1 MTYTITIDSNSLQA
15 ESLVRF
21 LKSLD
26 FVKVTNTTAKKAP
39 AKAKKEGLK
48 KPAFSQEVLEA
59 AEKLKW
65 TPDEIVEAAKRE
77 KMSPEDYAFTLLLS
91 KKINHN
97 IAKRWDKHFNL

>member
-39 AKAKKEGLK
+39 AKAKTKAGLK
-48 KPAFSQEVLEA
+48 KPAPTFEEETKEQYQATME
-59 AEKLKW
+59 
-65 TPDEIVEAAKRE
+65 
-77 KMSPEDYAFTLLLS
+77 LS
-91 KKINHN
+91 KIANRN
-97 IAKRWDKHFNL
+97 IARQLAKGKNLDLPFKNAI